1 MVKTELR
8 TAGRKHTTMNKKETF
23 DSILRQ
29 IPAFKRVP
37 QSERKHVIR
46 RALRHPLFWGT
57 FLALILFWLG
67 AFVSVFAATGID
79 YTFSAFAIRSSS
91 ASLIENTLRSVQS
104 QSKKTNLQLP
114 RERSFFFLAIY
125 ASFDM
130 TEPKDLKLYY
140 NISEVAKMF
149 DVKETLLRYWETV
162 FPQISPKKSGRN
174 IRQYTK
180 EDIEKIRIVH
190 NLVKVRGLR
199 LAAAAQLLRKN
210 KEGVVQTADVLDE
223 LRAIRKDLVRLK
235 ADISGLE

>member
-1 MVKTELR
+1 M
-8 TAGRKHTTMNKKETF
+8 A
-23 DSILRQ
+23 
-29 IPAFKRVP
+29 KR
-37 QSERKHVIR
+37 
-46 RALRHPLFWGT
+46 LFYR
-57 FLALILFWLG
+57 I
-67 AFVSVFAATGID
+67 
-79 YTFSAFAIRSSS
+79 
-91 ASLIENTLRSVQS
+91 
-104 QSKKTNLQLP
+104 K
-114 RERSFFFLAIY
+114 
-125 ASFDM
+125 
-130 TEPKDLKLYY
+130 
-140 NISEVAKMF
+140 EVAHQLGEP
-149 DVKETLLRYWETV
+149 VSTVRYWETV

>member
-1 MVKTELR
+1 
-8 TAGRKHTTMNKKETF
+8 MNKKETF
-23 DSILRQ
+23 DNILRQ
-29 IPAFKRVP
+29 ISAFQRVP

-79 YTFSAFAIRSSS
+79 YTFSLAPKYNFLDILFKLLLFVVIPLIWISFISLRIRN
-91 ASLIENTLRSVQS
+91 SLIKRIIDREYPS
-104 QSKKTNLQLP
+104 
-114 RERSFFFLAIY
+114 ERSE
-125 ASFDM
+125 SNEEDM

-223 LRAIRKDLVRLK
+223 LRAIRKELVRLK